1 MFGLPNKYER
11 MAKKGNVAALGKYA
25 SEPHPLVRMRV
36 VKALEQVTNNM
47 DAGTA
52 LVVYLWDPD
61 REVQLE
67 AVKAMGMVGI
77 ASAANHLVRVITEAK
92 EKGDDELA
100 NAASDALDVLH
111 SRVSTH

>member
-11 MAKKGNVAALGKYA
+11 MARRGDVASLGKYA
-25 SEPHPLVRMRV
+25 SEPHPVVRMKV
-36 VKALEQVTNNM
+36 VKALEQITNNM

-67 AVKAMGMVGI
+67 AVKAMGVVGI
-77 ASAANHLVRVITEAK
+77 ASAANHLVRVITEAQ
-92 EKGDDELA
+92 EKGDEELA
-100 NAASDALDVLH
+100 KAASDALDVLH
-111 SRVSTH
+111 SRVATH